1 MKIKKPVFPK
11 RQEKR
16 SDEAGNGSGKIQ
28 IKFPKVKMPVRQEP
42 DMHASRQNQTERL
55 LPRGELSQLPYHYIK
70 YVLAAVLLVFIVLD
84 MANDPTSNAD
94 IETDRKSVV

>member
-1 MKIKKPVFPK
+1 
-11 RQEKR
+11 
-16 SDEAGNGSGKIQ
+16 
-28 IKFPKVKMPVRQEP
+28 
-42 DMHASRQNQTERL
+42 MHASRQNQTERL

-94 IETDRKSVV
+94 IETVAGQGYHCRSDEVLAGMPAMASLGPDGSRLPPSLPL